1 MIEIYKTDLENRLI
15 QIEESV
21 YMDEGFD
28 PKDCWINLTNPSD
41 KEVALIA
48 KISGVEDDVLK
59 TPLDDEERS
68 RVELE
73 DDYTMVLVDIPVIE
87 EGTEDNYS
95 YFTIPLGAV
104 IKKDLFIT
112 VSLKDTAITR
122 DFIRNRVKG
131 FATYKKT
138 RFLFQILNNIATKY
152 LAYLKQIDKASQR
165 IQNELHKSTKNKE
178 LIQMLDL
185 ENSLVYF
192 STSLTGNDAV
202 ISRLMQNKF
211 NTNNILKSYPDDT
224 ELLEDVAIDT
234 KQAMEMC
241 SIYRDI
247 LSGTMDA
254 YASVISNN
262 LNIVM
267 KVLTSITL
275 VISIPTLIASL
286 FGMNTWVPG
295 QSSPWGFWGVL
306 GSSGLI
312 SLAVALYLK
321 KKKLL

>member
-41 KEVALIA
+41 K
-48 KISGVEDDVLK
+48 
-59 TPLDDEERS
+59 ERS

-138 RFLFQILNNIATKY
+138 RFLFQILNNIASKY

-178 LIQMLDL
+178 LIEMVV
-185 ENSLVYF
+185 VY
-192 STSLTGNDAV
+192 
-202 ISRLMQNKF
+202 
-211 NTNNILKSYPDDT
+211 
-224 ELLEDVAIDT
+224 
-234 KQAMEMC
+234 
-241 SIYRDI
+241 
-247 LSGTMDA
+247 
-254 YASVISNN
+254 
-262 LNIVM
+262 
-267 KVLTSITL
+267 
-275 VISIPTLIASL
+275 
-286 FGMNTWVPG
+286 
-295 QSSPWGFWGVL
+295 
-306 GSSGLI
+306 
-312 SLAVALYLK
+312 
-321 KKKLL
+321 

>member
-1 MIEIYKTDLENRLI
+1 M
-15 QIEESV
+15 
-21 YMDEGFD
+21 
-28 PKDCWINLTNPSD
+28 
-41 KEVALIA
+41 
-48 KISGVEDDVLK
+48 
-59 TPLDDEERS
+59 
-68 RVELE
+68 
-73 DDYTMVLVDIPVIE
+73 
-87 EGTEDNYS
+87 
-95 YFTIPLGAV
+95 
-104 IKKDLFIT
+104 
-112 VSLKDTAITR
+112 
-122 DFIRNRVKG
+122 
-131 FATYKKT
+131 
-138 RFLFQILNNIATKY
+138 
-152 LAYLKQIDKASQR
+152 AYLKQIDKASQR
-165 IQNELHKSTKNKE
+165 IQNELHRSTKNKE

-202 ISRLMQNKF
+202 ITRLMQNKS
-211 NTNNILKSYPDDT
+211 NVNNILKSYPDDT

-295 QSSPWGFWGVL
+295 QGSPWGFLGVV

-321 KKKLL
+321 RKKLL

>member
-1 MIEIYKTDLENRLI
+1 MIEIYRTDAENKLI

-21 YMDEGFD
+21 YMDKKFNT
-28 PKDCWINLTNPSD
+28 KDCWINLTNPSD
-41 KEVALIA
+41 KEVAFVA
-48 KISGVEDDVLK
+48 SISGIEDDVLK

-68 RVELE
+68 RLEVE
-73 DDYTMVLVDIPVIE
+73 DNYTMVLVDIPVIE
-87 EGTEDNYS
+87 EGTEDYYS
-95 YFTIPLGAV
+95 YFTVPLGAFV
-104 IKKDLFIT
+104 KDELFIT

-122 DFIRNRVKG
+122 DFVRNRVKG

-138 RFLFQILNNIATKY
+138 RFLFQILNNIASKY

-178 LIQMLDL
+178 LFQMLDL

-202 ISRLMQNKF
+202 ISKLMQSKF
-211 NTNNILKSYPDDT
+211 NTNNILKSYSDDT
-224 ELLEDVAIDT
+224 ELIEEVAIDT
-234 KQAMEMC
+234 KQAIEMC
-241 SIYRDI
+241 SIYREI
-247 LSGTMDA
+247 LTGTMDT

-262 LNIVM
+262 LNVVM
-267 KVLTSITL
+267 KVLTSVTLIIT
-275 VISIPTLIASL
+275 IPTFIASL

-295 QSSPWGFWGVL
+295 QGSPWGFWAVL
-306 GSSGLI
+306 GGSGII
-312 SLAVALYLK
+312 SLLLTLYLK

>member
-1 MIEIYKTDLENRLI
+1 MIEVFKSDFNTNNLDTI
-15 QIEESV
+15 
-21 YMDEGFD
+21 DEKIFNAPDFD
-28 PKDCWINLTNPSD
+28 FKNCWINLINPSD
-41 KEVALIA
+41 KEVEF
-48 KISGVEDDVLK
+48 ISQCTGLPDDVIK

-68 RVELE
+68 RVEFDPDE
-73 DDYTMVLVDIPVIE
+73 MWTMVLVDIPVIE
-87 EGTEDNYS
+87 EEDNYFS
-95 YFTIPLGAV
+95 YFTIPLGAFV
-104 IKKDLFIT
+104 KNDIVVT
-112 VSLKDTAITR
+112 VCLKETAILR
-122 DFIRNRVKG
+122 DFVRRRVRS
-131 FATYKKT
+131 FSTFKKT
-138 RFLFQILNNIATKY
+138 RFLFQMLYNISSKF

-165 IQNELHKSTKNKE
+165 IQNELHKSTRNKE

-202 ISRLMQNKF
+202 ITKLMNPK
-211 NTNNILKSYPDDT
+211 NSLLKMYEEDSD
-224 ELLEDVAIDT
+224 LLDDVAVET

-267 KVLTSITL
+267 KVLTSVTL

-286 FGMNTWVPG
+286 FGMNTGVPFEG
-295 QSSPWGFWGVL
+295 KQWGFWLVVGV
-306 GSSGLI
+306 SLI
-312 SLAVALYLK
+312 ISFFLIVFFK

>member
-138 RFLFQILNNIATKY
+138 RFLFQILNNIASKY

-202 ISRLMQNKF
+202 ITRLLQNKA
-211 NTNNILKSYPDDT
+211 NVNNILKSYPDDT
-224 ELLEDVAIDT
+224 ELLEDVSIDT

-241 SIYRDI
+241 TIYRDI

-262 LNIVM
+262 QNLIM
-267 KVLTSITL
+267 KVLAIITL
-275 VISIPTLIASL
+275 ILSIPTLVASF
-286 FGMNTWVPG
+286 FGMNTWLPG
-295 QSSPWGFWGVL
+295 KDKWWGFAAAI
-306 GSSGLI
+306 GLSVVMVVI
-312 SLAVALYLK
+312 ICFALK

>member
-1 MIEIYKTDLENRLI
+1 MIEIYRTDAENKLI

-21 YMDEGFD
+21 YMDKKFNT
-28 PKDCWINLTNPSD
+28 KDCWINLTNPSD
-41 KEVALIA
+41 KEVAFVA
-48 KISGVEDDVLK
+48 SISGIEDDVLK

-68 RVELE
+68 RLEVE

-87 EGTEDNYS
+87 EGTEDYYS
-95 YFTIPLGAV
+95 YFTVPLGAFV
-104 IKKDLFIT
+104 KDELFIT

-122 DFIRNRVKG
+122 DFVRNRVKG

-138 RFLFQILNNIATKY
+138 RFLFQILNNIASKY

-178 LIQMLDL
+178 LFQMLDL

-202 ISRLMQNKF
+202 ISKLMQSKF

-224 ELLEDVAIDT
+224 ELIEEVAIDT
-234 KQAMEMC
+234 KQAIEMC
-241 SIYRDI
+241 SIYREI
-247 LSGTMDA
+247 LTGTMDT

-262 LNIVM
+262 LNVVM
-267 KVLTSITL
+267 KVLTSVTLIIT
-275 VISIPTLIASL
+275 IPTFIASL

-295 QSSPWGFWGVL
+295 QGSPWGFWAVL
-306 GSSGLI
+306 GGSGII
-312 SLAVALYLK
+312 SLLLTLYLR

>member
-1 MIEIYKTDLENRLI
+1 MDIYADNSNDDNRFASMS
-15 QIEESV
+15 E
-21 YMDEGFD
+21 YMDGKFD

-41 KEVALIA
+41 KEVAFVA
-48 KISGVEDDVLK
+48 SVSGIEDDVLK

-68 RVELE
+68 RLEVE
-73 DDYTMVLVDIPVIE
+73 DDYTLVLVDIPVIE
-87 EGTEDNYS
+87 EGAEDYFS
-95 YFTIPLGAV
+95 YFTIPLGAIV
-104 IKKDLFIT
+104 KKDLFIT
-112 VSLKDTAITR
+112 ISLKDTAIIR
-122 DFIRNRVKG
+122 DFVRNRVKG

-165 IQNELHKSTKNKE
+165 IQNELHRSTKNKE

-202 ISRLMQNKF
+202 ITRLMQNKS
-211 NTNNILKSYPDDT
+211 NVNNILKSYPDDT

-295 QSSPWGFWGVL
+295 QGSPWGFLGVV

-321 KKKLL
+321 RKKLL

>member
-1 MIEIYKTDLENRLI
+1 MIEIYKTDAQDNKLI

-21 YMDEGFD
+21 YMDEAFD

-41 KEVALIA
+41 KEVALIS
-48 KISGVEDDVLK
+48 KISGVEDEVLK

-68 RVELE
+68 RVEIE
-73 DDYTMVLVDIPVIE
+73 DDFTLVLVDIPVIE
-87 EGTEDNYS
+87 EGLDYYS

-122 DFIRNRVKG
+122 DFVRNRVKG
-131 FATYKKT
+131 FATFKKT
-138 RFLFQILNNIATKY
+138 RFLFQILNNIASKF

-165 IQNELHKSTKNKE
+165 IQNELHKSTRNKE

-202 ISRLMQNKF
+202 ISRLLQSKF

-224 ELLEDVAIDT
+224 DLLEDVAVDT

-295 QSSPWGFWGVL
+295 QASKWGFVGVV
-306 GSSGLI
+306 GCSAVI
-312 SLAVALYLK
+312 SLALALYLK